1 MLNFFGLDIKNN
13 ELTENSSTNIEEKL
27 KLFSILKPKASPYN
41 LIRIGGNADGAY
53 LVPDDMT
60 DIKACF
66 SPGVNNFKDFEDILT
81 SCYKIQCHMCDKS
94 SDPEK
99 LKTPLI
105 NGMQTFVK
113 KWLDVDQNDDN
124 ISLEEWVIEHNPNSK
139 DDLILQMDIEGAEY
153 RNILNTPEKILK
165 RFRIMIIE
173 FHGLDS
179 ITNSQ
184 VLNTVLLPTFSKID
198 QHFQCVHA
206 HANNFCKDHLIPGT
220 AINLPPLIEL
230 TFLRRDRFTINNSKP
245 LQSIHIPH
253 PQDITNVRHNPPL
266 FLNKAWSGDKRSFK
280 SQCKIINDWIYYIFY
295 ASARGILKFFM

>member
-1 MLNFFGLDIKNN
+1 MINFFGLDIKNN
-13 ELTENSSTNIEEKL
+13 ELTENSSTNIEEKR

-113 KWLDVDQNDDN
+113 KWLDIDQNDDN

-153 RNILNTPEKILK
+153 RNILNTPEKI
-165 RFRIMIIE
+165 
-173 FHGLDS
+173 
-179 ITNSQ
+179 
-184 VLNTVLLPTFSKID
+184 
-198 QHFQCVHA
+198 
-206 HANNFCKDHLIPGT
+206 
-220 AINLPPLIEL
+220 
-230 TFLRRDRFTINNSKP
+230 
-245 LQSIHIPH
+245 
-253 PQDITNVRHNPPL
+253 
-266 FLNKAWSGDKRSFK
+266 
-280 SQCKIINDWIYYIFY
+280 
-295 ASARGILKFFM
+295 